1 MKKILIAALLAVGLA
16 GSTAHAQGHM
26 RMGGHPGGPGT
37 GPEPGMLLPMI
48 LGKLDLSADQQT
60 KVHAILEAHR
70 PVLQGLFPQLRT
82 AHEQLNAKLFQAGPL
97 KPEDL
102 APYLDTVTKLKQQVM
117 QEGIKVALDLRGV
130 LTTDQ
135 LAKAAEI
142 HDRLQALHAEM
153 KQLLGD
159 PPAMPMTP

>member
-1 MKKILIAALLAVGLA
+1 MTYCLNERTLFLLSEGDGRPRERQHLAACAA
-16 GSTAHAQGHM
+16 CQG
-26 RMGGHPGGPGT
+26 RQRA
-37 GPEPGMLLPMI
+37 L
-48 LGKLDLSADQQT
+48 
-60 KVHAILEAHR
+60 
-70 PVLQGLFPQLRT
+70 LRT